1 MTKEKAENSRAGIQ
15 VIARSAAI
23 LRALKDQPNGMSL
36 GQIAGAVS
44 LPRSTV
50 QRIVAALQ
58 TERFVISVANGSG
71 LKLGPELGALAE
83 ATHYNIVE
91 QCRILLSELSQNTG
105 ETADLSV
112 LRGDKMIFLDQVPGT
127 HRLRAISSVGEV
139 FPITTTANGRACLAM
154 LPRKDALK
162 LAEQEWARQGVQ
174 PDIAKFDQMLDA
186 VAENGLARDDDEHTD
201 GISAI
206 GFAFEDWLGNIHAI
220 SVPVPTSRF
229 SRQNEK
235 IETAIRATRK
245 NIAKMMDGG
254 KSSLS
259 NVSAN
264 GAK

>member
-1 MTKEKAENSRAGIQ
+1 MTTEDKENNRAGIQ
-15 VIARSAAI
+15 VIARAATI
-23 LRALKDQPNGMSL
+23 LRALRDQPNGMSL
-36 GQIAGAVS
+36 GQIATTAS

-58 TERFVISVANGSG
+58 AERFVISVANGGG

-112 LRGDKMIFLDQVPGT
+112 LRGNKMIFLDQVPGT

-154 LPRKDALK
+154 LSRKDARR
-162 LAEQEWARQGVQ
+162 LAEQEWGRQGVQ
-174 PDIAKFDQMLDA
+174 PDATKFDRMLNE
-186 VAENGLARDDDEHTD
+186 VAENGIARDDNEHTE

-206 GFAFEDWLGNIHAI
+206 GFAFVDWIGNIHAI

-229 SRQNEK
+229 VRQSAT
-235 IETAIRATRK
+235 IEAALRTTQK
-245 NIAKMMDGG
+245 NITKMMDRG
-254 KSSLS
+254 KST
-259 NVSAN
+259 
-264 GAK
+264 

>member
-1 MTKEKAENSRAGIQ
+1 MVREIEETNRSGIQ
-15 VIARSAAI
+15 VIARAAAI

-36 GQIAGAVS
+36 GQIATAAS

-50 QRIVAALQ
+50 QRIVGALQ

-91 QCRILLSELSQNTG
+91 QCRILLAELSQVTG

-112 LRGDKMIFLDQVPGT
+112 LRGDKMIFLNQVPGT

-154 LPRKDALK
+154 LPRAEALK
-162 LAEQEWARQGVQ
+162 LAEQEWARQGVR
-174 PDIAKFDQMLDA
+174 PDATKFDCLLNK
-186 VAENGLARDDDEHTD
+186 VAENGIARDENEHTE
-201 GISAI
+201 GISAL
-206 GFAFEDWLGNIHAI
+206 GFAFEDWIGNVHAI

-229 SRQNEK
+229 SRQSTK
-235 IETAIRATRK
+235 IETAIRATQK
-245 NIAKMMDGG
+245 NVAKMMDRGT
-254 KSSLS
+254 SS
-259 NVSAN
+259 
-264 GAK
+264 

>member
-1 MTKEKAENSRAGIQ
+1 MTTEDSENNKAGIQ
-15 VIARSAAI
+15 VIARAATI
-23 LRALKDQPNGMSL
+23 LRTLRDQPNGMSL
-36 GQIAGAVS
+36 GQIATTAS

-58 TERFVISVANGSG
+58 AERFVISVANGGG

-91 QCRILLSELSQNTG
+91 QCRILLSELSQTTG

-112 LRGDKMIFLDQVPGT
+112 LRGNKMIFLDQVPGT

-154 LPRKDALK
+154 LPRKDARK
-162 LAEQEWARQGVQ
+162 LAEQEWARQGIQ
-174 PDIAKFDQMLDA
+174 PDATKFDALLNE
-186 VAENGLARDDDEHTD
+186 VAENGIARDDNEHTD

-206 GFAFEDWLGNIHAI
+206 GFAFEDWIGNIHAI

-229 SRQNEK
+229 ARQSAT
-235 IETAIRATRK
+235 IEAALRTTQK
-245 NIAKMMDGG
+245 NIAKMMDRG
-254 KSSLS
+254 KST
-259 NVSAN
+259 
-264 GAK
+264 